1 MPTNLIFDVLL
12 HNVSNLKIW
21 GTSKVQSLNLVYILY
36 QLPTGYFLMA
46 FKGQGHIVMSRS
58 FCKNSK
64 LSAKEV
70 LILEYGYIED
80 RSQISF
86 NSMSLTI

>member
-1 MPTNLIFDVLL
+1 
-12 HNVSNLKIW
+12 
-21 GTSKVQSLNLVYILY
+21 
-36 QLPTGYFLMA
+36 MA
-46 FKGQGHIVMSRS
+46 FKGQGHIVLSRS
-58 FCKNSK
+58 FGKNSN

-86 NSMSLTI
+86 NSMPLTI